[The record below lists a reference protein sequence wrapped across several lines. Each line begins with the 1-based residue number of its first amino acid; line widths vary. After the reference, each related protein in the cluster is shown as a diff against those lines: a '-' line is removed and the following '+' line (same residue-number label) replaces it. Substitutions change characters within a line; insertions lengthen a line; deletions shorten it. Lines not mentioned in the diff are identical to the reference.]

1 MAKQAVVIGLGRF
14 GISLAQEL
22 YHLGFDVLGIDKSEQ
37 VVRDL
42 EGQLTTVVQGDATS
56 ESVLREL
63 GISNYDLAIVA
74 VGADIEASILITL
87 LVKELGI
94 PQVVARSNTP
104 LHARALERSGADKVI
119 NPEQDAGVRLAHAL
133 FNPDVQDYLSVTS
146 SFGISRFRPPE
157 RLVGLTLEEAGL
169 GSTRDRYGITVL
181 AIRRGR
187 EPILLPAKEEI
198 IAKGDILFVA
208 GRDDLLE
215 KVRRGEQPSA
225 RPAATPREGAAA
237 RSA

>member
-1 MAKQAVVIGLGRF
+1 MAKQAAVIGLGRF

-22 YHLGFDVLGIDKSEQ
+22 YHLGFDVLGVDKNEQ
-37 VVRDL
+37 VVKDL

-63 GISNYDLAIVA
+63 GIAKYDMAIVA
-74 VGADIEASILITL
+74 IGADIEASILATL
-87 LVKELGI
+87 LVKALGI
-94 PQVVARSNTP
+94 PQVVARSNNP
-104 LHARALERSGADKVI
+104 LHARSLERIGADKVI

-146 SFGISRFRPPE
+146 NFGVSRFRPPE
-157 RLVGLTLEEAGL
+157 RLVGLTLEDAGL
-169 GSTRDRYGITVL
+169 GGTRDRYGITVL

-187 EPILLPAKEEI
+187 EPILLPAKDEI

-208 GRDDLLE
+208 GRDDMLD
-215 KVRRGEQPSA
+215 KVRRGESPGTRSG
-225 RPAATPREGAAA
+225 AAPREGITA